1 MLNEQ
6 ERKQTSH
13 IFANRGISTGTK
25 NDNHIALDS
34 CIFIF
39 RIFFSLSLFFS
50 IVHFTY
56 FYVSLVYCFKFT
68 IYSNWIS
75 LLLLLLLLS
84 FFNFVQIQFL
94 RSATRTITFKCNIV
108 FFMFSK
114 QKNSKKWTQQAKCAF
129 FYFRIWT
136 YCSFS
141 FDFYWKKCK
150 RMTQIHLVLCFF
162 SASIDYAHWYYY
174 IWFNHTFLP
183 RACKI

>member
-1 MLNEQ
+1 MNKNENRLAIFLLTV
-6 ERKQTSH
+6 EFRRGRKTTH
-13 IFANRGISTGTK
+13 
-25 NDNHIALDS
+25 NHIALDS

-39 RIFFSLSLFFS
+39 RIFFSLSFFFS

-136 YCSFS
+136 YCSFA
-141 FDFYWKKCK
+141 FDFYWKNVKEWH
-150 RMTQIHLVLCFF
+150 RYT
-162 SASIDYAHWYYY
+162 
-174 IWFNHTFLP
+174 
-183 RACKI
+183 